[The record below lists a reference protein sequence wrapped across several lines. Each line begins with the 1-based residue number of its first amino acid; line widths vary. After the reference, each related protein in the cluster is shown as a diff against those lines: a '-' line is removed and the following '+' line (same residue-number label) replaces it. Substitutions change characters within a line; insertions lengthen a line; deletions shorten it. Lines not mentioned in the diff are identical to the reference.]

1 MADQISVRMV
11 GTEKA
16 VIDVKKWTEKQR
28 QAVKKILLK
37 TGFKV
42 ETSAKEGCPVKTGR
56 LRGSVSTNW
65 AGSGMSEGRVGSGAK
80 RGDGVGQPPG
90 PSGLAVAV
98 GSNVKYARRIE
109 HGFVGKD
116 KLGRQY
122 NQSGK
127 PYLYPAFFMHEG
139 DIEKGLKK
147 EFKKI

>member
-1 MADQISVRMV
+1 MADQVIVKMV
-11 GTEKA
+11 GTKKA
-16 VIDVKKWTEKQR
+16 VLDIKKWTEKR
-28 QAVKKILLK
+28 GEAVKKILLS

-42 ETSAKEGCPVKTGR
+42 ETSAKEMVPVKTGR
-56 LRGSVSTNW
+56 LRGSISTNW
-65 AGSGMSEGRVGSGAK
+65 AGSGMRKGKVTSPAK
-80 RGDGVGQPPG
+80 KGDGVGQPAG
-90 PSGLAVAV
+90 EKRLKVIT

-147 EFKKI
+147 EFKKV

>member
-1 MADQISVRMV
+1 MADQISVKMV
-11 GTEKA
+11 GTQKA
-16 VIDVKKWTEKQR
+16 VLDIKKWTAKQGE
-28 QAVKKILLK
+28 AVKKILLK

-42 ETSAKEGCPVKTGR
+42 ETSAKEMCPVKTGR
-56 LRGSVSTNW
+56 LRSSISMNW
-65 AGSGMSEGRVGSGAK
+65 AGSGMREGRVGSGAK
-80 RGDGVGQPPG
+80 KGDGVGQPPG
-90 PSGLAVAV
+90 PKGLSVAV

-147 EFKKI
+147 EFKKV